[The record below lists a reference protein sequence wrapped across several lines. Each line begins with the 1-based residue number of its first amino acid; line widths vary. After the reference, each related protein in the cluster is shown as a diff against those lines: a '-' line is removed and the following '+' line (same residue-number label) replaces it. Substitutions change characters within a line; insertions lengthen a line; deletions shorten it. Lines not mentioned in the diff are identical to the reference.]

1 MWARVELPSYQAYL
15 MNSDGHTLAYWRVN
29 AALQQYD
36 KFYDTYDIKKGDGV
50 YLDKDKL
57 LSVL

>member
-1 MWARVELPSYQAYL
+1 MWARAELPSYQVYL

-36 KFYDTYDIKKGDGV
+36 EFYNTYDIKKGDGV

-57 LSVL
+57 LSVW